1 MQIECILK
9 RQGGTKVTLEGVEY
23 HFAPLEDAAH
33 VAEVESEPHVK
44 RLLSIDEA
52 YRPYRPASATGTPQT
67 VVPTNK
73 LAAPP
78 PFLLGSDV
86 HPAVIDLGDSRTVQ
100 LGEVVARAHAAS
112 GLTVE
117 QWNALDADARHAQID
132 AMLDTMADE
141 MPQAPDRTA
150 LAEQYKVKFGKAPHG
165 KWTVET
171 IQQKL
176 ASGEA

>member
-23 HFAPLEDAAH
+23 HFEPQADDAH
-33 VAEVESEPHVK
+33 VAEVESEPHCK
-44 RLLSIDEA
+44 RFLSIQEA
-52 YRPYRPASATGTPQT
+52 YRPYRPVSAAGMQQT
-67 VVPTNK
+67 IVPANK
-73 LAAPP
+73 LTNAET
-78 PFLLGSDV
+78 LLGSDV
-86 HPAVIDLGDSRTVQ
+86 HPAEIDLGDGRTVQ
-100 LGEVVARAHAAS
+100 LGAVVARAHAAS

-117 QWNALDADARHAQID
+117 QWNALPAEARHAQID

-141 MPQAPDRTA
+141 MPQTPDRAT
-150 LAEQYKVKFGKAPHG
+150 LVEQYKARFGKAPHG